1 MRKSMAER
9 YTLIWKKYLHKN
21 VVAVFYP
28 ATIKCDLLFLF
39 SFHEIE
45 RIIFII
51 IFLVIH
57 IYAALLIYKKMP
69 VVRSSVQFSHSAT
82 SDSVTPQTVAR
93 QASLC
98 IMKSRSLLKC
108 MSISQWCH
116 LTISSLVIPFSFCLQ
131 SFPVS
136 GSFLM
141 SQFFTSGGQSTG
153 VSASVSVLPMNIQ
166 DWFPLGL
173 TCLISL

>member
-1 MRKSMAER
+1 MIYFFYLVFMKLKGLDLSKIFCG
-9 YTLIWKKYLHKN
+9 YTYICCIINLYKD
-21 VVAVFYP
+21 V
-28 ATIKCDLLFLF
+28 
-39 SFHEIE
+39 SFN
-45 RIIFII
+45 IF
-51 IFLVIH
+51 
-57 IYAALLIYKKMP
+57 
-69 VVRSSVQFSHSAT
+69 SSVQFSHSAT

-141 SQFFTSGGQSTG
+141 SQFFTSGGQSIG
-153 VSASVSVLPMNIQ
+153 ASASASVLPMNIQ
-166 DWFPLGL
+166 GWFPLLL